1 MSATLQSPKNSP
13 LKKKLKLNTYP
24 FYSPRFWHGMCLG
37 DWWTLLVRGRFRIH
51 PLRWFMAFLITLFS
65 IGNSF
70 CALLQRLIYGRRIA
84 ATEITEPPVFII
96 GHWRSGTTYLHEL
109 LVCDQRFAYP
119 TYYECF
125 EPNHFLVTGWFA
137 PTLLWPLLPG
147 KRPMD
152 NMATGWNKPQE
163 DEFALVAMGSP
174 TPYFRM
180 AFPNETPPMFDEFL
194 DMDGCQ
200 PEDLDRWRRDM
211 KRFVQML
218 TLKKKK
224 RLVMK
229 SPPHTGRIAEL
240 ARLFPGAKFIHIV
253 RNPYTIFPST
263 RRLWVSLDWAQ
274 GLQHP
279 HHRELDEH
287 VFSAF
292 QRMYRGFNRQRGEI
306 PTDQFCE
313 LKYEDLVRN
322 PVGQLRT
329 IYEKL
334 NLGDFESVRPQ
345 IEAHVGTQKDYKT
358 NKHELEPELRSE
370 IRRRWS
376 DYFERYGYE

>member
-1 MSATLQSPKNSP
+1 MSTTLEKPKP
-13 LKKKLKLNTYP
+13 RKKLKLNAYP

-37 DWWTLLVRGRFRIH
+37 DWLKLLKLGRYRIH
-51 PLRWFMAFLITLFS
+51 PLRVCMAGLITFFS
-65 IGNSF
+65 AGNSV
-70 CALLQRLIYGRRIA
+70 CALLQRLIYGQRIA
-84 ATEITEPPVFII
+84 GTEITNLPIFII

-109 LVCDQRFAYP
+109 LVCDERLAYP

-125 EPNHFLVTGWFA
+125 EPNQFLVTGWFA
-137 PTLLWPLLPG
+137 PILLWPLLPR

-152 NMATGWNKPQE
+152 NMATGWSRPQE
-163 DEFALVAMGSP
+163 DEFALVAMGAP

-180 AFPNETPPMFDEFL
+180 AFPNEPPPYNEFL
-194 DMDGCQ
+194 DMEGCSAD
-200 PEDLDRWRRDM
+200 DLVRWRRDM

-218 TLKKKK
+218 TLKKKGK

-229 SPPHTGRIAEL
+229 SPPHTGRIEEL
-240 ARLFPGAKFIHIV
+240 AKLFPGAKFVHIV
-253 RNPYTIFPST
+253 RDPYTIFAST

-279 HHRELDEH
+279 HYRDLDEY

-292 QRMYRGFNRQRGEI
+292 ERMYLGFNRQRGLI
-306 PTDQFCE
+306 PANQLCE
-313 LKYEDLVRN
+313 LKYEDLVRD
-322 PVGQLRT
+322 PLGQLRR
-329 IYEKL
+329 IYEQL
-334 NLGDFESVRPQ
+334 ELGDFDAVSPKM
-345 IEAHVGTQKDYKT
+345 EAHVGSQRDYKT
-358 NKHELEPELRSE
+358 NRHELEPELRSE